1 MYAEVKYICAMMIF
15 GTVGIFVKNISLSAG
30 EIALFRA
37 LIGTGAILIYQF
49 LWGRNI
55 SFRQIKSDLPWL
67 LASGIAM
74 GVNWIFLFEAYHYT
88 SISLATLC
96 YYFAPVIVM
105 MICPIL
111 FKEKLGL
118 KQSICFIMSTVGLVL
133 IIGVSLGEAKNH
145 FLGILFG
152 LGAAIFY
159 ATVVLLNKYIKKVM
173 GVERTLLQFIAAI
186 FVLLPYVCFSN
197 GIHVRSLDGWGIFN
211 LIFLG
216 VIHTGFTYCLY
227 LSSIKMLTGQK
238 IALMSYIDPIF
249 AIIISSF
256 LLNETMSFLQ
266 IIGGGLILGFTLLS
280 EIDVSSLI
288 RLDKYIRGSKKL

>member
-1 MYAEVKYICAMMIF
+1 MYAEAKYICAMMIF

-37 LIGTGAILIYQF
+37 LIGTGAILIYQL
-49 LWGRNI
+49 LWGKNI
-55 SFRQIKSDLPWL
+55 SFHQIKSDLPWL

-88 SISLATLC
+88 SVSLATLC
-96 YYFAPVIVM
+96 YYFAPAIVM

-111 FKEKLGL
+111 FKEKLTL
-118 KQSICFIMSTVGLVL
+118 KQSICFIMATVGLVL
-133 IIGVSLGEAKNH
+133 IIGVSLDEAANH
-145 FLGILFG
+145 FLGMIFG

-159 ATVVLLNKYIKKVM
+159 ATVILLNKYIKKVM
-173 GVERTLLQFIAAI
+173 GVDRTLLQFIAAI
-186 FVLLPYVCFSN
+186 FVLLPYVCFSS
-197 GIHVRSLDGWGIFN
+197 GIHIGTLDNWGLFN

-249 AIIISSF
+249 AIIISSL
-256 LLNETMSFLQ
+256 LLNETMGSLQ
-266 IIGGGLILGFTLLS
+266 ILGGGLILGFTLFS
-280 EIDVSSLI
+280 EIDLATLI
-288 RLDKYIRGSKKL
+288 KRDKYIKKLKQ